1 MKSFFERNILGNA
14 LYYLLNGILGALFL
28 IPFYWTVTTA
38 LKPTQDI
45 LVSPPLLFPDPITL
59 GNFRFMWLER
69 PEVRGYFYNSA
80 IVSTGTVIG
89 VVLISTLAG
98 YGFAKLRIPLKQVF
112 FFSLLLGLMIP
123 HQSLL
128 IPLFD
133 VFQRTGLIN
142 THLGLILIYTTFQ
155 LPLGVFLM
163 RNSFDSI
170 PSAILDAARI
180 DGASELHIWAQIAI
194 PLALPGVVTVG
205 ILVFIFAW
213 NEFLIALIFTT
224 TDALKTVPVGLQV
237 LMGIYGTQWEML
249 TTVATMSFIPV
260 ILLFLVSQR
269 AFMRAVSS
277 GAVK

>member
-1 MKSFFERNILGNA
+1 MKSFFEASAFGKG
-14 LYYLLNGILGALFL
+14 LYYLINGMIGFLFL

-38 LKPTQDI
+38 IKPTQDI
-45 LVSPPLLFPDPITL
+45 LVSPPKLIPDTVTL
-59 GNFRFMWLER
+59 ENFRFMLIER
-69 PEVRGYFYNSA
+69 PEVRGYFLNSA
-80 IVSTGTVIG
+80 IISIGTMIG
-89 VVLISTLAG
+89 VVIISTLAG
-98 YGFAKLRIPLKQVF
+98 YGFAKLRIPLKQVL
-112 FFSLLLGLMIP
+112 FFSILLGLMIP

-133 VFQRTGLIN
+133 IFQQFGLIN
-142 THLGLILIYTTFQ
+142 TRIGLILIYTTFQ

-163 RNSFDSI
+163 RNSFESI
-170 PSAILDAARI
+170 PSAILEAARI
-180 DGASELHIWAQIAI
+180 DGASELHIWAQIAV

-213 NEFLIALIFTT
+213 NEFLIALIFAT
-224 TDALKTVPVGLQV
+224 TDALRTVPVGLEV

-249 TTVATMSFIPV
+249 SAVATLSFIPV
-260 ILLFLVSQR
+260 ILLFVASQR

>member
-1 MKSFFERNILGNA
+1 MRSYFEANA
-14 LYYLLNGILGALFL
+14 FGKTLYYLINGLIGILFL
-28 IPFYWTVTTA
+28 LPFYWTVTTG

-45 LVSPPLLFPDPITL
+45 LVSPPKLFPDPLTFE
-59 GNFRFMWLER
+59 NFRFMWIER
-69 PEVRGYFYNSA
+69 SEVRGYFYNSA
-80 IVSTGTVIG
+80 IIAVGTVLA
-89 VVLISTLAG
+89 VLLISTLAG
-98 YGFAKLRIPLKQVF
+98 YGFAKLRIPMKQLL
-112 FFSLLLGLMIP
+112 FFSILLGLMIP

-133 VFQRTGLIN
+133 VFQRFGLID
-142 THLGLILIYTTFQ
+142 TRLGLILIYTTFQ

-163 RNSFDSI
+163 RNSFESI
-170 PSAILDAARI
+170 PSAILEAARI
-180 DGASELHIWAQIAI
+180 DGASELHVWANIAV

-205 ILVFIFAW
+205 ILVFIFSW

-249 TTVATMSFIPV
+249 STVATMSFIPV
-260 ILLFLVSQR
+260 ILLFFASQR